1 MSPAAEDTIVVS
13 AQTGATPAEANLLVA
28 FTRMETKVD
37 VVLSQH
43 GQKLD
48 DHEAR
53 LRVVEDRKTVSPLAL
68 WTSVCSAAAFA
79 VGLLTIFDKL
89 QPGS

>member
-1 MSPAAEDTIVVS
+1 MSSSPDETILVAAHS
-13 AQTGATPAEANLLVA
+13 GATPAEANLLVA

-68 WTSVCSAAAFA
+68 WTAVCSAAAFA
-79 VGLLTIFDKL
+79 GVLLTIFDKL